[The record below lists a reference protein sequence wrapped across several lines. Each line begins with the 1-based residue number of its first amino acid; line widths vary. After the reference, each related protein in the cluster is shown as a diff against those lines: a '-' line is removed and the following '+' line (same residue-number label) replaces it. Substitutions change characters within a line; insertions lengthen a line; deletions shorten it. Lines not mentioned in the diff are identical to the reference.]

1 MVTGLLIGLGV
12 LGAAGSIAGGVS
24 AKKTGALQARQARLQ
39 QQAQLTQ
46 ASVERVEREKKL
58 QEVLATQRAMAGAA
72 GIDFTSGTF
81 SALREDS
88 IEEAANQQRRADL
101 LTSVRFAQAGLAGD
115 QARAAGTAGLI
126 KGIGG
131 AVTSL
136 AGAGM
141 SISQLGSVPG
151 ATTNPFSSGVG
162 PLRPQFL

>member
-1 MVTGLLIGLGV
+1 MGTELLIGLAI

-24 AKKTGALQARQARLQ
+24 AKRTGALQARQARLQ

-46 ASVERVEREKKL
+46 ASVEKVEREKKL
-58 QEVLATQRAMAGAA
+58 QQVLATQRAMAGAA

-81 SALREDS
+81 ISLRDSSINEAED
-88 IEEAANQQRRADL
+88 QQRRADL

-115 QARAAGTAGLI
+115 QARAGGTAGLI
-126 KGIGG
+126 SGIGG
-131 AVTSL
+131 AVSSL

-141 SISQLGSVPG
+141 QIGSLGSTPST
-151 ATTNPFSSGVG
+151 ANPFASGKG